1 MNTNNI
7 SEQKGTKISEK
18 QCVAGY
24 DKEAFSRFVKSKR
37 KEIINEDGKKGIT
50 TRELADMINIDYE
63 QFRKIVNQNKPTKKR
78 DCIIMI
84 CILLRLDSY
93 ETNEALHLY
102 QYMPM
107 LDQEND
113 RDDVLIDIIEEN
125 TIHPLSLKEI
135 NERLE
140 RNYLPE
146 MDIIDHRPP
155 QKIVHKKK
163 NPKYKILKKVVRTFA
178 DDLFFGDQYDSL
190 STEYATFRYR
200 CVTDMWLD
208 DEKNKCVYHLYAGT
222 DGGNYF
228 MHINGRNVHD
238 YKDFSTIEEAGEFGS
253 YFLEA
258 ENMAK
263 QELKRMLSVLDD
275 TKNYQKRI
283 SAGVYKDHFHIYAE
297 TYNYFVPELSEYYL
311 FEYVEGHQRLS
322 VYKNS
327 EFMHKYYSHDTYAK
341 VFGKKQNEPVK
352 VYNSIAELEA
362 QTDRYDYHLAS
373 QLRHFK
379 KLKEDADNL
388 LSAIR
393 EKKKYVNRLE
403 YIHTEDP
410 DRVCETFD
418 VTEEFGCHMEA
429 DEYESFM
436 CASKKSAIFKV
447 NNEDIEI
454 TLDDLYRA
462 YELGFNDIQE
472 ICRVKIRLGSIENIL
487 FEEGLN

>member
-1 MNTNNI
+1 MNTNNTSKQEGI
-7 SEQKGTKISEK
+7 KISEK
-18 QCVAGY
+18 QYVVGY
-24 DKEAFSRFVKSKR
+24 DKEAFSQFVKSKR
-37 KEIINEDGKKGIT
+37 KDLISKKGKKGIT

-93 ETNEALHLY
+93 ETNQALHLY

-125 TIHPLSLKEI
+125 TMHPLSLKEI

-146 MDIIDHRPP
+146 MDIIDHRPS
-155 QKIVHKKK
+155 QKIVQKK
-163 NPKYKILKKVVRTFA
+163 NKSKYKILKKVVRTFA

-190 STEYATFRYR
+190 STEYAAFRYR

-222 DGGNYF
+222 DGNYF
-228 MHINGRNVHD
+228 MRINGRNVHE
-238 YKDFSTIEEAGEFGS
+238 YKNFSSIEEAGEFGS

-263 QELKRMLSVLDD
+263 HELKRMLEVLDD

-283 SAGVYKDHFHIYAE
+283 SADVYKDHYHIYAE
-297 TYNYFVPELSEYYL
+297 TYNYYVPELSEYYL

-322 VYKNS
+322 VYKQS
-327 EFMHKYYSHDTYAK
+327 EFMHKYYNDETYGEI
-341 VFGKKQNEPVK
+341 FGKKQNKPVK
-352 VYNSIAELEA
+352 VYNSIEELES
-362 QTDRYDYHLAS
+362 QVDQFDFHLAS

-379 KLKEDADNL
+379 RLKEDADNL

-393 EKKKYVNRLE
+393 EKKKYVYRLE
-403 YIHTEDP
+403 YIHTEEP
-410 DRVCETFD
+410 DRVCEAFD
-418 VTEEFGCHMEA
+418 VTKEYGCYMEA
-429 DEYESFM
+429 NEYESFM
-436 CASKKSAIFKV
+436 RASKKSAIFKV

-472 ICRVKIRLGSIENIL
+472 ICRVKSRLGSVENIL